1 MIFINPYIYKL
12 WTPAEITT
20 ELWLDSADSSSI
32 TLNGSNVSTWADK
45 SGNGRNATQSTA
57 GIQPAYTN
65 NSIVFTSDRLN
76 VPSSAW
82 PNSDNVTLFLIGV
95 GSSTGTAGVGLVN
108 IRSNPADD
116 PELRVYINTT
126 VADYYN
132 GGYAVNTSDAGLSS
146 KGIVVF
152 EHTPGVK
159 SEFFVNGTSIASG
172 TRSGALSNTNTFEL
186 GYYSAINNYRNGT
199 LWKVIVF
206 SSSTVN
212 RQKMEGWAA
221 HSEGLASLLP
231 ASHPYKLNPPYV

>member
-1 MIFINPYIYKL
+1 MIVINPYIYKL
-12 WTPAEITT
+12 WTPAQIAT

-65 NSIVFTSDRLN
+65 SSIVFTSDRLN
-76 VPSSAW
+76 ISSSAW
-82 PNSDNVTLFLIGV
+82 PNSDNITLFLIGT
-95 GSSTGTAGVGLVN
+95 GSATGNASVGLVN
-108 IRSNPADD
+108 IASSQVDD
-116 PELRVYINTT
+116 PEMRVYLDTA
-126 VADYYN
+126 VRDYYN
-132 GGYAVNTSDAGLSS
+132 GGYAINTSDAGLSN
-146 KGIVVF
+146 KGIVVI
-152 EHTPGVK
+152 EKTPGVK
-159 SEFFVNGTSIASG
+159 SELFVNGTSIASG

-186 GYYSAINNYRNGT
+186 GYYTLINGYRNGT

-231 ASHPYKLNPPYV
+231 ASHPYKSNPPYV